1 MPLAGKAHARD
12 EGALQPA
19 GKPLGLVP
27 RVPTPPCPPTAP
39 FIPPP
44 FGSPQQLKGTQDHDE
59 IEGLHVEREGEQSQ
73 EGKRC
78 DREIEPG
85 ARGEEASG
93 SVTSQTP
100 PATSSG
106 SPPPPHALRWLPR
119 RPDQPRRCTGSTVHR
134 TTSPSHSSGP
144 EHRQPWHSDPRAH
157 VSVDSALLRAQGRS
171 LGLRS
176 P

>member
-1 MPLAGKAHARD
+1 MALPGPQAGLFGD
-12 EGALQPA
+12 GGGGGLPPA

-59 IEGLHVEREGEQSQ
+59 IEGLHVEREGQQPQ

-93 SVTSQTP
+93 SVTPQTP

-106 SPPPPHALRWLPR
+106 SPRSPLASTET
-119 RPDQPRRCTGSTVHR
+119 RPAMTVHR
-134 TTSPSHSSGP
+134 VHSTQDNVPQPQLGP
-144 EHRQPWHSDPRAH
+144 EHRQPWHSGPRAH
-157 VSVDSALLRAQGRS
+157 VSVDSALL
-171 LGLRS
+171 
-176 P
+176 